1 MANGWGNNGK
11 EGQTLF
17 SWAPKSLQMVIAA
30 VKLKYTCSSK
40 KSYDQPRQHIKKQRR
55 YFVDKSP
62 SSQGYG
68 FSSSHIWMWELDYKE
83 SCVPKNWC
91 FRTLV
96 LEKTLANPLDC
107 KEIKPVN
114 FFNWGFRKSVFGRT
128 DAEAE
133 APILLLSD
141 VKKNHW
147 KRPWYSERLKAE
159 GGREWPRMRWLDG
172 ITNSTDVSLSKLQEL
187 MDREACCAAV
197 HGVTTSRT

>member
-1 MANGWGNNGK
+1 MRKQCERVTDFIFLGSKITADSNCSHEIN
-11 EGQTLF
+11 TL
-17 SWAPKSLQMVIAA
+17 APW
-30 VKLKYTCSSK
+30 K
-40 KSYDQPRQHIKKQRR
+40 KSYDQPRQHIKKQRH
-55 YFVDKSP
+55 YFVDKGP

-68 FSSSHIWMWELDYKE
+68 FSSGHYKE

-107 KEIKPVN
+107 KEIKPVSS
-114 FFNWGFRKSVFGRT
+114 FNWGFRKSFFGRT

-133 APILLLSD
+133 AAILWLSD

-159 GGREWPRMRWLDG
+159 GGREWQRMRWLDG
-172 ITNSTDVSLSKLQEL
+172 ITNSMDLTLSKLQEL
-187 MDREACCAAV
+187 VTDREAWSAEV
-197 HGVTTSRT
+197 HGVAESGTTDDWTDLN